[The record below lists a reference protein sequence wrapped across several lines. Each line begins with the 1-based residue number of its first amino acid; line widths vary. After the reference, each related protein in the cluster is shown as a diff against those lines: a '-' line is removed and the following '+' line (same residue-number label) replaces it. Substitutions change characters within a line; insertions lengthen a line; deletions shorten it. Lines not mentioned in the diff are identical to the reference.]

1 MRKWYSLIDK
11 VYARAN
17 LLEAFDKVRR
27 NKGGKTSGI
36 DGISV
41 QAFKE
46 HLTANLC

>member
-11 VYARAN
+11 VYSRAN

-27 NKGGKTSGI
+27 NKGSKTSGI

-41 QAFKE
+41 KE
-46 HLTANLC
+46 FRKHPGR